1 MKKCTNCGETN
12 PDEAQFCKKCGK
24 KMEDEYFTRGIIIAV
39 ISFIGLLFGLY
50 LFYLALTTD
59 EQSHSPFFKWMSIGL
74 LCLSVYGFKK
84 V

>member
-1 MKKCTNCGETN
+1 MRCPNCDSEN
-12 PDEAQFCKKCGK
+12 NDSAKFCKKCGK